1 MIIGVGTDLL
11 EVSRVKKTLKKQAT
25 FRESVFTSQEINYC
39 EGKKYKDRHYAAR
52 FAAKE
57 AFMKALGI
65 GWRYGIR
72 FTEIEIENN
81 DLGKPKLLLK
91 GKAKQMADE
100 LGVKEIHVSL
110 SHLKDIACAYV
121 IITK

>member
-1 MIIGVGTDLL
+1 VIIGIGTDLL
-11 EVSRVKKTLKKQAT
+11 EVSRVKRTLNKQVT
-25 FRESVFTSQEINYC
+25 FKESVFTSQEINYC
-39 EGKKYKDRHYAAR
+39 EGKKHKDRHYASR

-72 FTEIEIENN
+72 FTEIEIKNN
-81 DLGKPKLLLK
+81 ELGKPELFLK
-91 GKAKQMADE
+91 GKAKTMADE
-100 LGVKEIHVSL
+100 LGVKEIHVSI
-110 SHLKDIACAYV
+110 SHLKDLACAYV

>member
-1 MIIGVGTDLL
+1 MIFGVGTDLL
-11 EVSRVKKTLKKQAT
+11 EVSRVKKTLNKQVS
-25 FRESVFTSQEINYC
+25 FRESVFTPNEIDYC
-39 EGKKYKDRHYAAR
+39 ESKRFKDRHYAAR

-57 AFMKALGI
+57 AFMKAIGI

-72 FTEIEIENN
+72 FTEIEIEND
-81 DLGKPKLLLK
+81 DLGKPKLLLE
-91 GKAKQMADE
+91 GKAKQLADK

-110 SHLKDIACAYV
+110 SHLKDLASAYV

>member
-11 EVSRVKKTLKKQAT
+11 EVSRVKKTLNKQVS
-25 FRESVFTSQEINYC
+25 FRESVFTSHEIDYC

-65 GWRYGIR
+65 GWRYGIS

-81 DLGKPKLLLK
+81 DLGKPELFLK
-91 GKAKQMADE
+91 GKAKKMADK
-100 LGVKEIHVSL
+100 LGVKEIHVSI
-110 SHLKDIACAYV
+110 SHLKDLACAYV
-121 IITK
+121 VITK